1 MLPLHSLRHT
11 RKSYYRTSNSIVRG
25 HLFLICLAP
34 RGVCLAIHVT
44 MNAVSSYLAIS
55 TLPNNRRYIFC
66 CTFRRLLISCE
77 MHHRLCVTKHAA
89 LWSSDF
95 PHRESR
101 RASPTAPSIVIILRL
116 KFFRSVRIRT
126 SNRIYFA
133 FRLFSVVVLR

>member
-55 TLPNNRRYIFC
+55 TLPYKRRYIFC
-66 CTFRRLLISCE
+66 CTFRRLRISCE
-77 MHHRLCVTKHAA
+77 MSHRLCVTKHAA

-95 PHRESR
+95 PHRKKR
-101 RASPTAPSIVIILRL
+101 RASPTAPSITFILL
-116 KFFRSVRIRT
+116 QEFFRNAHIRT
-126 SNRIYFA
+126 LNQIYFS
-133 FRLFSVVVLR
+133 FLQFSEGGLH